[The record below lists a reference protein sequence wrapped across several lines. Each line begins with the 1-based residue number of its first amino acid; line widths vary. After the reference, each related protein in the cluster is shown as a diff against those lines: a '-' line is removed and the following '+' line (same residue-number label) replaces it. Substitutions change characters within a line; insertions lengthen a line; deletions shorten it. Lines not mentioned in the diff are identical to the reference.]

1 MKKYLVILILSIIT
15 INMSAKGVNSILQ
28 KYKSIEG
35 VETFHLNS
43 FMSFFVNLT
52 IPKGEDSF
60 SIKSLSVIT
69 MNKNEVGEKKYND
82 FKDDIDRMISK
93 EKLEILL
100 TVNEDDSKVKILAK
114 SKGEFINEMIILSYE
129 ENETA
134 LINFIGKIRLSDINE
149 SFMEKLPI
157 N

>member
-149 SFMEKLPI
+149 SFMEMLPI

>member
-1 MKKYLVILILSIIT
+1 MIT
-15 INMSAKGVNSILQ
+15 I
-28 KYKSIEG
+28 
-35 VETFHLNS
+35 
-43 FMSFFVNLT
+43 
-52 IPKGEDSF
+52 
-60 SIKSLSVIT
+60 
-69 MNKNEVGEKKYND
+69 NKNEVEEKKYND
-82 FKDDIDRMISK
+82 CKDYIDRMISK

-100 TVNEDDSKVKILAK
+100 TGNEDASKVKILAK
-114 SKGEFINEMIILSYE
+114 YKGEFINEMIILSYE

>member
-1 MKKYLVILILSIIT
+1 MFSRDFKISQE
-15 INMSAKGVNSILQ
+15 A
-28 KYKSIEG
+28 KSIEG

>member
-69 MNKNEVGEKKYND
+69 MNKNEVREKKYND

-100 TVNEDDSKVKILAK
+100 TVNEDD
-114 SKGEFINEMIILSYE
+114 
-129 ENETA
+129 
-134 LINFIGKIRLSDINE
+134 
-149 SFMEKLPI
+149 
-157 N
+157 